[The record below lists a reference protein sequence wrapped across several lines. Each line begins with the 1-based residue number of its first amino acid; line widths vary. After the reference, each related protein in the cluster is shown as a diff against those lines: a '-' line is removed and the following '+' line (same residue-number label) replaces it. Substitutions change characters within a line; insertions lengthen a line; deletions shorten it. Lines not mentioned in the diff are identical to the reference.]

1 MQEIRRLLVANRGEI
16 AIRIFRAGHELGIGT
31 VAVYTHEDR
40 YALHRFKA
48 DEAYEIGTP
57 GEPIKSY
64 LDVTAIVSL
73 AVEQSIDAIHPG
85 YGFLSES
92 PALARACAE
101 AGILFVGP
109 RVDLLEQLGDKVAA
123 RALATRAGVPVLP
136 GSEHPV
142 SDAADAR
149 RLAKRLGYPVLL
161 KAAKGGGGRG
171 MRIVER
177 AGELAARLDEAQ
189 RESMAAFGSPD
200 VFLERF
206 IARAR
211 HIEVQLLGDQHGH
224 LVHLHERDCSVQRRH
239 QKVVEFAPSLLPQA
253 ARETVCEDALAI
265 GRAVAYD
272 NAGTVEFL
280 MDSET
285 GTFFFIEVNPRIQV
299 EHTVTEVVTGVD
311 IVKAQI
317 LVAQGVALDDRRIGL
332 PSQAAV
338 SVRGH
343 AIQCRVT
350 TEVPENS
357 FIPDYGKIAH
367 YRSPGGMGV
376 RLDAGTAFSGAV
388 VTPYYDSLLVKVSTS
403 GQRFQDAARRMERCL
418 QEFRVRGVK
427 TNLPFLINLVL
438 HPTFLEGECTTRFID
453 DTPELLE
460 FSAPRDRATKLCTYL
475 AEVVVNGHPL
485 VPEPPLDVRR
495 EPVPVPPQ
503 DGRRP
508 LPDGTRQRLQRL
520 GPERF
525 CAWIRQHRPLLMTDT
540 TFRDAHQSLL
550 ATRMRTYDMLAVAD
564 LYARRASALFSIE
577 MWGGAT
583 FDSAMRFLKEC
594 PWERLA
600 ALRERIPNILFQ
612 MLLRGANGVGYG
624 TYPDNVVRAFVAEAA
639 SAGIDLFRIFDAL
652 NYLPNM
658 KPAMEAVQRSGALC
672 EAAIC
677 YTGDILDPKRSKY
690 SLDYYVK
697 LAKELE
703 RMGAHLLAI
712 KDMAGLCK
720 PYAAHRLVR
729 ALRQEIDIPIHFHT
743 HDPAGV
749 QAAAILKAAEAG
761 LDIADAASGPLSGM
775 TSQPILDGVVEALRF
790 TKRDTGLDREMLQQ
804 IAEYWEAARD
814 YYQPFEAGMR
824 AASAEVYRH
833 EMPGGQTTNLRQQ
846 AASLG
851 LASRWRE
858 ICRAYEDVNRLLGD
872 VIKVTPSS
880 KAIGDLALFLVANNL
895 TADAILT
902 SQRELAF
909 PDSVVELV
917 AGGLGQPPGGFPP
930 KVRQRI
936 LRGRKPMRGRPGA
949 GLPAADFPKITQT
962 LTQDL
967 GRPASRRDVLSHL
980 MFPKVFAEFSAHQDR
995 YSDVSVLPTP
1005 AFLYGLQ
1012 PGEETVA
1019 EIEPGKTLLIR
1030 LVAMGEPNEEGI
1042 RTVFF
1047 ELNGQPRHV
1056 TVHDRQLTSSA
1067 AAHVQADPSDPN
1079 QVAAAMPGLVTI
1091 VTVKVGDRV
1100 SRGQKLLSLEAM
1112 KMETSI
1118 YAERD
1123 CEIAEVLVHPGTQ
1136 VATGDLVIRLG

>member
-1 MQEIRRLLVANRGEI
+1 MQPICRLLVANRSEI

-31 VAVYTHEDR
+31 VAVYAHEDR

-48 DEAYEIGTP
+48 DEAYEIGAP

-64 LDVTAIVSL
+64 LDVEALVGL

-92 PALARACAE
+92 PALARACAK
-101 AGILFVGP
+101 AGIIFVGP
-109 RVDLLEQLGDKVAA
+109 SVRLLEQLGDKVAA
-123 RALATRAGVPVLP
+123 RALGKRAGVPVLP
-136 GSEHPV
+136 GSERPLA
-142 SDAADAR
+142 DAAEAKR
-149 RLAKRLGYPVLL
+149 VAKRLGYPVLL

-171 MRIVER
+171 MRVVER
-177 AGELAARLDEAQ
+177 AADVPSRFEEAQ

-200 VFLERF
+200 LFLERY
-206 IARAR
+206 IARPR

-224 LVHLHERDCSVQRRH
+224 LVHLYERDCSVQRRH
-239 QKVVEFAPSLLPQA
+239 QKVVEIAPSLLPRA
-253 ARETVCEDALAI
+253 AREEVCTHALAL
-265 GRAVAYD
+265 GRAAGFD

-280 MDSET
+280 LDSDT
-285 GTFFFIEVNPRIQV
+285 GDCFFIEVNPRIQV
-299 EHTVTEVVTGVD
+299 EHTVTEAVTGVD

-317 LVAQGVALDDRRIGL
+317 LAAQGIALDDDRIGL
-332 PSQAAV
+332 PSQQAV

-357 FIPDYGKIAH
+357 FIPDYGKITH

-388 VTPYYDSLLVKVSTS
+388 VTPHYDSLLVKVVTS
-403 GQRFQDAARRMERCL
+403 GQRFPDAARRMERCL

-438 HPTFLEGECTTRFID
+438 HPTFLEGACTTHFID
-453 DTPELLE
+453 ETPELLE

-475 AEVVVNGHPL
+475 AEVAINGHPL
-485 VPEPPLDVRR
+485 VPERPADVRR
-495 EPVPVPPQ
+495 EPVPLPPHHGQ
-503 DGRRP
+503 QP
-508 LPDGTRQRLQRL
+508 IPDGTRDRLRRM
-520 GPERF
+520 GAERF
-525 CAWIRQHRPLLMTDT
+525 CGWIRRQRPLLVTDT

-550 ATRMRTYDMLAVAD
+550 ATRIRTYDMLAVAD
-564 LYARRASALFSIE
+564 LYARRASTLFSLE

-583 FDSAMRFLKEC
+583 FDSAMRFLKES
-594 PWERLA
+594 PWDRLTT
-600 ALRERIPNILFQ
+600 LRERIPNILFQ

-624 TYPDNVVRAFVAEAA
+624 TYPDNVVRAFVAESA
-639 SAGIDLFRIFDAL
+639 SAGIDVFRIFDAL

-658 KPAMEAVQRSGALC
+658 KAAMDAVRRTDALC

-677 YTGDILDPKRSKY
+677 YTGDILDPDRTKY
-690 SLDYYVK
+690 SLDYYVG
-697 LAKELE
+697 LAKKLE
-703 RMGAHLLAI
+703 KMGAHLLAI

-720 PYAAHRLVR
+720 PYAAERLVK
-729 ALRQEIDIPIHFHT
+729 ALRQETDLPIHFHT
-743 HDPAGV
+743 HDSAGV
-749 QAAAILKAAEAG
+749 QAAAVLKATEAG

-775 TSQPILDGVVEALRF
+775 TSQPIMDGIVEALRF
-790 TKRDTGLDREMLQQ
+790 TKRDTGLDGEALQQ

-814 YYQPFEAGMR
+814 FYQPFEAGMR
-824 AASAEVYRH
+824 AASADVYRH

-851 LASRWRE
+851 LASRWHE
-858 ICRAYEDVNRLLGD
+858 ICRAYEDANRLLGD

-880 KAIGDLALFLVANNL
+880 KAIGDLALYLVTNNL
-895 TADAILT
+895 SADAILT
-902 SQRELAF
+902 SERELAF

-917 AGGLGQPPGGFPP
+917 AGGLGQPHGGFPP

-936 LRGRKPMRGRPGA
+936 LRGQKPKRGRPGA
-949 GLPAADFPKITQT
+949 GLPAADLKAVRAT
-962 LTQDL
+962 LSDEL

-980 MFPKVFAEFSAHQDR
+980 MFPKVFAEFSAHEDR

-1005 AFLYGLQ
+1005 SFLYGLE
-1012 PGEETVA
+1012 PGEETVV
-1019 EIEPGKTLLIR
+1019 EIERGKTLLIR
-1030 LVAMGEPNEEGI
+1030 LVAIGEPNDDGV
-1042 RTVFF
+1042 RTIFF

-1056 TVHDRQLTSSA
+1056 TVQDRQLTASA
-1067 AAHVQADPSDPN
+1067 PAHVQADPADPK
-1079 QVAAAMPGLVTI
+1079 QLAAAMPGLVTL
-1091 VTVKVGDRV
+1091 VAVKPGDRV
-1100 SRGQKLLSLEAM
+1100 SRGEKLLSLEAM

-1123 CEIAEVLVHPGTQ
+1123 GEVAEVLVHPGTQ
-1136 VATGDLVIRLG
+1136 VVAGDLVIRLA

>member
-1 MQEIRRLLVANRGEI
+1 MQPICRLLVANRSEI

-31 VAVYTHEDR
+31 VAVYAHEDR

-48 DEAYEIGTP
+48 DEAYEIGAP

-64 LDVTAIVSL
+64 LDVEALVGL

-92 PALARACAE
+92 PALARACAK
-101 AGILFVGP
+101 AGIIFVGP
-109 RVDLLEQLGDKVAA
+109 SVRLLEQLGDKVAA
-123 RALATRAGVPVLP
+123 RALGKRAGVPVLP
-136 GSEHPV
+136 GSERPLA
-142 SDAADAR
+142 DAAEAKR
-149 RLAKRLGYPVLL
+149 VAKRLGYPVLL

-171 MRIVER
+171 MRVVER
-177 AGELAARLDEAQ
+177 AADVPSRFEEAQ

-200 VFLERF
+200 LFLERY
-206 IARAR
+206 IARPR

-224 LVHLHERDCSVQRRH
+224 LVHLYERDCSVQRRH
-239 QKVVEFAPSLLPQA
+239 QKVVEIAPSLLPRA
-253 ARETVCEDALAI
+253 AREEVCTHALAL
-265 GRAVAYD
+265 GRAAGFD

-280 MDSET
+280 LDSDT
-285 GTFFFIEVNPRIQV
+285 GDCFFIEVNPRIQV
-299 EHTVTEVVTGVD
+299 EHTVTEAVTGVD

-317 LVAQGVALDDRRIGL
+317 LAAQGIALDDDRIGL
-332 PSQAAV
+332 PSQQAV

-357 FIPDYGKIAH
+357 FIPDYGKITH

-388 VTPYYDSLLVKVSTS
+388 VTPHYDSLLVKVVTS
-403 GQRFQDAARRMERCL
+403 GQRFPDAARRMERCL

-438 HPTFLEGECTTRFID
+438 HPTFLEGACTTHFID
-453 DTPELLE
+453 ETPELLE

-475 AEVVVNGHPL
+475 AEVAINGNPL
-485 VPEPPLDVRR
+485 VPERPADVRR
-495 EPVPVPPQ
+495 EPVPLPPHHGQ
-503 DGRRP
+503 QP
-508 LPDGTRQRLQRL
+508 IPDGTRDRLRRM
-520 GPERF
+520 GAERF
-525 CAWIRQHRPLLMTDT
+525 CGWIRRQRPLLVTDT

-550 ATRMRTYDMLAVAD
+550 ATRIRTYDMLAVAD
-564 LYARRASALFSIE
+564 LYARRASTLFSLE

-583 FDSAMRFLKEC
+583 FDSAMRFLKES
-594 PWERLA
+594 PWDRLTT
-600 ALRERIPNILFQ
+600 LRERIPNILFQ

-624 TYPDNVVRAFVAEAA
+624 TYPDNVVRAFVAESA
-639 SAGIDLFRIFDAL
+639 SAGIDVFRIFDAL

-658 KPAMEAVQRSGALC
+658 KAAMDAVRRTDALC

-677 YTGDILDPKRSKY
+677 YTGDILDPDRTKY
-690 SLDYYVK
+690 SLDYYVG
-697 LAKELE
+697 LAKKLE
-703 RMGAHLLAI
+703 KMGAHLLAI

-720 PYAAHRLVR
+720 PYAAERLVK
-729 ALRQEIDIPIHFHT
+729 ALRQETDLPIHFHT
-743 HDPAGV
+743 HDSAGV
-749 QAAAILKAAEAG
+749 QAAAVLKATEAG

-775 TSQPILDGVVEALRF
+775 TSQPIMDGIVEALRF
-790 TKRDTGLDREMLQQ
+790 TKRDTGLDGEALQQ

-814 YYQPFEAGMR
+814 FYQPFEAGMR
-824 AASAEVYRH
+824 AASADVYRH

-851 LASRWRE
+851 LASRWHE
-858 ICRAYEDVNRLLGD
+858 ICRAYEDANRLLGD

-880 KAIGDLALFLVANNL
+880 KAIGDLALYLVTNNL
-895 TADAILT
+895 SADAILT
-902 SQRELAF
+902 SERELAF

-917 AGGLGQPPGGFPP
+917 AGGLGQPHGGFPP

-936 LRGRKPMRGRPGA
+936 LRGQKPKRGRPGA
-949 GLPAADFPKITQT
+949 GLPAADLKAVRAT
-962 LTQDL
+962 LSDEL

-980 MFPKVFAEFSAHQDR
+980 MFPKVFAEFSAHEDR

-1005 AFLYGLQ
+1005 SFLYGLE
-1012 PGEETVA
+1012 PGEETVV
-1019 EIEPGKTLLIR
+1019 EIERGKTLLIR
-1030 LVAMGEPNEEGI
+1030 LVAIGEPNDDGV
-1042 RTVFF
+1042 RTIFF

-1056 TVHDRQLTSSA
+1056 TVQDRQLTASA
-1067 AAHVQADPSDPN
+1067 PAHVQADPADPK
-1079 QVAAAMPGLVTI
+1079 QLAAAMPGLVTL
-1091 VTVKVGDRV
+1091 VAVKPGDRV
-1100 SRGQKLLSLEAM
+1100 SRGEKLLSLEAM

-1123 CEIAEVLVHPGTQ
+1123 GEVAEVLVHPGTQ
-1136 VATGDLVIRLG
+1136 VVAGDLVIRLA